1 MLIQVEDL
9 RKTYVTYE
17 RGHSFKETVA
27 SLFVRKQ
34 KQVPAV
40 KGISFEIEAGEIVGF
55 LGPNGAGKSTTL
67 KILTG
72 VLHPTSGAVSVM
84 GYTPWRQRKPY
95 VRHIG
100 VVFGQ
105 KSQLLWD
112 IPPIDAFYMNKAI
125 YDIPDA
131 EFQETLERMITL
143 LGVADVVR
151 KPTRQL
157 SLGERMKCEFAM
169 AMLHRP
175 QVVFLDEPTIGLD
188 VIAKE
193 NIRGFI
199 AEMNKQGV
207 TFILTTHDLDDIEQ
221 LARRVIVINHGAIVF
236 DDSIQRLRTLTGSR
250 KMLRLTGQRPVGQT
264 FQAGVRLVKRLSDV
278 EAELEIDTEVAE
290 LGQVIQ
296 MLGESCG
303 IKDMSLQDPPIE
315 HVIKELYAAQARSG
329 EDHSLT
335 VPGKSG

>member
-1 MLIQVEDL
+1 MLIQVENL

-17 RGHSFKETVA
+17 RGHTFKETVA

-34 KQVPAV
+34 KQIPAV
-40 KGISFEIEAGEIVGF
+40 TGISFGIEAGEIVGF

-84 GYTPWRQRKPY
+84 GYTPWRQRKHY

-131 EFQETLERMITL
+131 EFEETLGRMIAL
-143 LGVADVVR
+143 LDVADVVR

-175 QVVFLDEPTIGLD
+175 QIVFLDEPTIGLD

-193 NIRGFI
+193 KIRGFI

-207 TFILTTHDLDDIEQ
+207 TFILTTHDLDDVEQ
-221 LARRVIVINHGAIVF
+221 LAQRVIVINHGAIVF
-236 DDSIQRLRTLTGSR
+236 DDAIQRLRTMTGSS
-250 KMLRLTGQRPVGQT
+250 KMLRLTAKRPFGQSFP
-264 FQAGVRLVKRLSDV
+264 AGTRLVKRLSDY
-278 EAELEIDTEVAE
+278 EAELAVDTATVE

-296 MLGESCG
+296 QLSESFG
-303 IKDMSLQDPPIE
+303 IKDMSLEDPAIE
-315 HVIKELYAAQARSG
+315 HVIKELYVAQAG
-329 EDHSLT
+329 GGGT
-335 VPGKSG
+335 